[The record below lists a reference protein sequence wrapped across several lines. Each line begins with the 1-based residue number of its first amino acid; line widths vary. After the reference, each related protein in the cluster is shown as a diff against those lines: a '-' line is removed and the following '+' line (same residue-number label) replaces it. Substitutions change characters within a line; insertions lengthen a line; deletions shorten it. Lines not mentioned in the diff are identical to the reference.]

1 MKRIGKKDKNKEK
14 LRSKQRQSRREKER
28 ELPDVSL
35 SRSGERLSS
44 RKNLPVTGGGARYLN
59 AALSRT
65 ENLPGAKFSHI
76 PLFPGSKCTLYVL
89 TLRGLV
95 FFFFNYKVLSLYSPG
110 MQTHRKVPGSSR
122 QEPSF
127 WHGWD
132 SHSFTFVSHLGPVKP
147 WVQLQ
152 AKEPGVLTQIPS
164 CSHGEPGIENQFFFV
179 INNSISSFENFN
191 DCILLNNLISWIFI
205 QKF

>member
-76 PLFPGSKCTLYVL
+76 PLFPGSKCSLYVL
-89 TLRGLV
+89 TLGGLV
-95 FFFFNYKVLSLYSPG
+95 FFFLIIKYCLC
-110 MQTHRKVPGSSR
+110 THQACRHIGKFQDRRDRNHRSGTDETRTRSRSSR
-122 QEPSF
+122 ISARWNLEYSCRRRSPACWRRYRRARMVNLESKISF
-127 WHGWD
+127 
-132 SHSFTFVSHLGPVKP
+132 FLLLTIQLAHLKI
-147 WVQLQ
+147 
-152 AKEPGVLTQIPS
+152 LTIV
-164 CSHGEPGIENQFFFV
+164 FF
-179 INNSISSFENFN
+179 
-191 DCILLNNLISWIFI
+191 
-205 QKF
+205 